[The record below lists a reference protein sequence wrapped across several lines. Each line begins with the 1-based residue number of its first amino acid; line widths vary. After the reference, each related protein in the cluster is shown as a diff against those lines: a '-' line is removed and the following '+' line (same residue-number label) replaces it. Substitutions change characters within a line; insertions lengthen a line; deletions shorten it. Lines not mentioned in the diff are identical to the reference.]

1 MQFYKDTLLVPLM
14 KGAANVS
21 LSMKDIALVEVPV
34 PPIEKQR
41 ELCKTLDVYE
51 ALLEE
56 IEKQRNLSEQ
66 LLHNILRDTFEG
78 E

>member
-1 MQFYKDTLLVPLM
+1 
-14 KGAANVS
+14 
-21 LSMKDIALVEVPV
+21 MKDIATVEVPL

-51 ALLEE
+51 ELIKE

-66 LLHNILRDTFEG
+66 LLHNILKDAFEG